1 MKTKSKIFVIETNFY
16 ASSGSKLNEIAR
28 SYKMIAEEA
37 KEIPNFEFVWITD
50 GAGWKDAK
58 RNLEETFIVL
68 ENLYNITDMEN
79 GILNRIFK

>member
-1 MKTKSKIFVIETNFY
+1 
-16 ASSGSKLNEIAR
+16 
-28 SYKMIAEEA
+28 MIAEEA

-68 ENLYNITDMEN
+68 ENLYNITEYSDLFFLLINEN
-79 GILNRIFK
+79 NLLENR

>member
-1 MKTKSKIFVIETNFY
+1 MKTKSKFFVIETNFY
-16 ASSGSKLNEIAR
+16 ASSGSKLNETAR

-37 KEIPNFEFVWITD
+37 KEIPNYEFVGITD

>member
-1 MKTKSKIFVIETNFY
+1 
-16 ASSGSKLNEIAR
+16 
-28 SYKMIAEEA
+28 MIAEEA

-79 GILNRIFK
+79 GIFNRIFE